1 MTKTH
6 FQYTLHKFTSGEKR
20 FEKSV
25 EIQKLFGGTLGQ
37 ENMFYTVDHL
47 KAKLR
52 EPSKLWRKILKS
64 LMVLDIIYK
73 TSKGYRECGMGV
85 CVGSGCLV

>member
-1 MTKTH
+1 
-6 FQYTLHKFTSGEKR
+6 
-20 FEKSV
+20 
-25 EIQKLFGGTLGQ
+25 
-37 ENMFYTVDHL
+37 MFYTVDHL

-73 TSKGYRECGMGV
+73 TSKGYGGAKMA
-85 CVGSGCLV
+85 GSGYWVERGERGSIGINLSLLD